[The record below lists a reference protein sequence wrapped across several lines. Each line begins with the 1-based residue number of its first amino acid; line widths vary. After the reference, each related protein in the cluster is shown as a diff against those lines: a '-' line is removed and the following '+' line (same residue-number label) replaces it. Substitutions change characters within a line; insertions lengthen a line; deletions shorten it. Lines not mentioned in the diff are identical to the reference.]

1 MIQYPF
7 ERNGVVNPF
16 LEVKNPS
23 GKQISTLNYI
33 AGTLAFKKVDMPTG
47 VARASA
53 TLAIVQTRPG
63 EPSRGPG
70 CR

>member
-16 LEVKNPS
+16 LEVKGPS
-23 GKQISTLNYI
+23 RKQISILNYVT
-33 AGTLAFKKVDMPTG
+33 GTLAFKKVDMPTG
-47 VARASA
+47 VARVSA
-53 TLAIVQTRPG
+53 TLAIAQTRPG